1 MARENEKVV
10 GAIHT
15 GTLEA
20 QIVSYCLEMHCSPR
34 LQQCC
39 CHATRHL
46 LHSKRKAL
54 VYLLTILATTISI
67 LSRLVESHP
76 LYYVHRSWISSVHV
90 LISYKSLLHLFVP
103 LNLRLRSRQSM
114 DLIYQLAV
122 SDLDCLVFLRMFR
135 LFPVLQAHKT
145 FGSIQL
151 WLWSL
156 RKSQQDILN
165 KIVR

>member
-1 MARENEKVV
+1 MQFIPARLK
-10 GAIHT
+10 HR
-15 GTLEA
+15 
-20 QIVSYCLEMHCSPR
+20 SCLIASKCTVHRDYSNAVAMPR
-34 LQQCC
+34 DTCC
-39 CHATRHL
+39 IQRG
-46 LHSKRKAL
+46 KAL

-90 LISYKSLLHLFVP
+90 LINYKSLLHLFVP